1 MTMMQAIADWLERK
15 WVAPA
20 YAGWLLSAL
29 AIFFFGAA
37 TNTMVG
43 WLYVI
48 SGILGAL
55 LFMAAVLSLRSLRG
69 IRVLRHRI
77 RPVSA
82 GEYFTLEI
90 EIENRTSQPKTLLQ
104 ARDVF
109 PLVLGKP
116 RRKAIAYIAPHGSY
130 KWVYEHQT
138 EKRGIYRWNGL
149 QLRSAAPLGLFWCR
163 RQQDAPAMAI
173 VYPQVLP
180 LRSCPLID
188 ELGQQDTP
196 QLKRDRQSVQNA
208 TEGLTRSL
216 RPYRV
221 GDPMRL
227 IHWRSSARYG
237 DLRVRELEAISG
249 GEDAVIALDTE
260 FAWEPEAFEQAVI
273 AAASLFFY
281 ASRKTMNVRLWT
293 ANTGLVQGHQVVLEV
308 LAGTTFGEPTR
319 NLPHL
324 PLVWLTGSRDRLNQ
338 LPAGSRWVLWSAA
351 TTESQQSIAKQA
363 LSGIEIVAEK
373 SLESQLQQPM
383 G

>member
-1 MTMMQAIADWLERK
+1 MQAIADWLERT

-48 SGILGAL
+48 SGILAAL
-55 LFMAAVLSLRSLRG
+55 LFMAALLSLRSLRG
-69 IRVLRHRI
+69 IHILRHRI

-82 GEYFTLEI
+82 GEYLTLEI

-104 ARDVF
+104 VRDVL
-109 PLVLGKP
+109 PLVLGKR
-116 RRKAIAYIAPHGSY
+116 RRKAIAYIAPHRSDT
-130 KWVYEHQT
+130 WVYEQQAET
-138 EKRGIYRWNGL
+138 RGIYRWNGL

-163 RQQDAPAMAI
+163 RQQEAPAMAI

-196 QLKRDRQSVQNA
+196 QLKRDRQGVQNS

-237 DLRVRELEAISG
+237 DLRVRELEVISG
-249 GEDAVIALDTE
+249 GEDVVIALDTE
-260 FAWEPEAFEQAVI
+260 LAWNPETFEQAVI

-308 LAGTTFGEPTR
+308 LAGTTFGESPR

-324 PLVWLTGSRDRLNQ
+324 PLVWLTGNRDRLNQ
-338 LPAGSRWVLWSAA
+338 LPLGSRWVLWSAE
-351 TTESQQSIAKQA
+351 TTELQQSTAKQA
-363 LSGIEIVAEK
+363 LSGIEIVADK
-373 SLESQLQQPM
+373 SLESQLQQPI